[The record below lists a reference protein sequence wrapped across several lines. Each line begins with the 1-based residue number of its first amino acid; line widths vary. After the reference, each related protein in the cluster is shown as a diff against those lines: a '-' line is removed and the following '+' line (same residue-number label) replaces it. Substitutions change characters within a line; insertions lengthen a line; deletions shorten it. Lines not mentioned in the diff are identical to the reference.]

1 MNYHELETS
10 VGDRIRY
17 YRMAKKM
24 SQMDLAKKTEMSNTS
39 ISNFEKGHQK
49 PSLVTLARLSQALEV
64 SIDDL
69 FFGDINDR
77 FITTGEDKAAVIVN
91 SVCKLWETDV
101 LRIYQG
107 EEFSEKIEHFLLD
120 KQSIVIHNYQSE
132 IVRLLKGL
140 RDFYA
145 HKDSYSDA
153 DGQLKALKES
163 VTNEIR
169 YKISLEKNN

>member
-69 FFGDINDR
+69 FFGDINER
-77 FITTGEDKAAVIVN
+77 FITTGEDKAAVMVN
-91 SVCKLWETDV
+91 SVCTCVFFKLTLVDYNM
-101 LRIYQG
+101 L
-107 EEFSEKIEHFLLD
+107 
-120 KQSIVIHNYQSE
+120 IV
-132 IVRLLKGL
+132 V
-140 RDFYA
+140 
-145 HKDSYSDA
+145 
-153 DGQLKALKES
+153 
-163 VTNEIR
+163 
-169 YKISLEKNN
+169 ISML